1 MPAFLEDIS
10 RFYGTGEKN
19 REGQTLEEFLEAY
32 DPYKYKNPSAT
43 TDTVVSRIGT
53 GWRKTSKG

>member
-43 TDTVVSRIGT
+43 TDTVGFLV
-53 GWRKTSKG
+53 